1 MAQQTLTGTSS
12 RPQPRTLLHKIL
24 LVDSLS
30 TGAAGIAFIVASSPI
45 AALMGVA
52 NPLALVIIGVLFIA
66 FAAAVYYT
74 ASREVINRRAAWFI
88 IELNV
93 VYIVGSAIIL
103 LTDAFG
109 LSTEGRWLVLIL
121 ADLVTV
127 FAIVEFVGLRRLK

>member
-88 IELNV
+88 IELNRSEERR
-93 VYIVGSAIIL
+93 VGKES
-103 LTDAFG
+103 
-109 LSTEGRWLVLIL
+109 
-121 ADLVTV
+121 
-127 FAIVEFVGLRRLK
+127 